1 MLKKIISG
9 IMVIAVCLVGLS
21 GCGQENSA
29 DIVMPEIVFAAYNW
43 SPSETEYETGT
54 FIGVSGSLIDSNGN
68 IKYFEFEETNEPYY
82 NYDEESITMEMYSEL
97 RNMSEFHKKAV
108 ENSVDTYKYSAVSK
122 EDLQEY
128 YGMLE
133 KIDTDTEM
141 LCQGTLFPGINGLY
155 CVYGV
160 RINENN
166 DVEYSPLMEIGDNY
180 YKTENNYAEKLYEK
194 LCNET
199 ELERALAGNENKYV

>member
-1 MLKKIISG
+1 MFRKIISVIMA
-9 IMVIAVCLVGLS
+9 IMVCVVGLS
-21 GCGQENSA
+21 GCGESQTE
-29 DIVMPEIVFAAYNW
+29 VEMPEIVFAAYNW

-108 ENSVDTYKYSAVSK
+108 ENSVDTDKYSAVSK

-166 DVEYSPLMEIGDNY
+166 DVEYIPLMEIGENY